1 MVERFD
7 KSEEYTAFWDA
18 VLGGD
23 EYSEEDA
30 EFFPNPPL
38 DNPRWDALQL
48 DAIALPFCTRIK
60 P

>member
-18 VLGGD
+18 VLGDD

-30 EFFPNPPL
+30 EFFRNRPL
-38 DNPRWDALQL
+38 DNPRWDAPKT
-48 DAIALPFCTRIK
+48 DNNDLPY
-60 P
+60 

>member
-30 EFFPNPPL
+30 EFFRNRPL

-48 DAIALPFCTRIK
+48 DDIDLPF
-60 P
+60 